1 MTANEIND
9 SAVEGANR
17 VYFQVLAATRAS
29 LGRFATLALPIIV
42 VLGVLSFGFNELG
55 ADKGHEVL
63 PFVRDINLVMIGLS
77 AAFLLLSVF
86 KRLLYRFQVFFSAV
100 LAAMALGLVY
110 AICLLPLPLVA
121 FLNVSDKD
129 VSVMLF
135 SVGGLVG
142 LIFLVGSIGVHVLML
157 RHRLRVGHSEK
168 RTIGNYVAVSKSNR
182 SKIFW
187 IIFGLVTVV
196 PNVLTSGQYL
206 MNDFAAIG
214 LVFFACVTPSLPVE
228 FAYLAYLKSKDRVY
242 WEARPPG
249 LPKEERRRLTRKI
262 VLWVVGIV
270 VALAAFWVFA
280 KYFTAGV

>member
-1 MTANEIND
+1 MNSTTIADSNRAYFRALAN
-9 SAVEGANR
+9 
-17 VYFQVLAATRAS
+17 TRAS
-29 LGRFATLALPIIV
+29 QGSLPVLSILIIV
-42 VLGVLSFGFNELG
+42 LLG
-55 ADKGHEVL
+55 ACNFWLNVPSDVSGHEVL
-63 PFVRDINLVMIGLS
+63 WFVRDFNVVLIGVSAVFFVSSLS
-77 AAFLLLSVF
+77 R
-86 KRLLYRFQVFFSAV
+86 RLLYRFQVFFSFA
-100 LAAMALGLVY
+100 LAGMALGLVY
-110 AICLLPLPLVA
+110 SICLLPLPLVA

-129 VSVMLF
+129 VSAMLF

-142 LIFLVGSIGVHVLML
+142 LIVLVGSIGVHALML

-168 RTIGNYVAVSKSNR
+168 RTIGNLVAVSKSNR

-187 IIFGLVTVV
+187 ITFGVVTVV

-206 MNDFAAIG
+206 MNYFAAIG